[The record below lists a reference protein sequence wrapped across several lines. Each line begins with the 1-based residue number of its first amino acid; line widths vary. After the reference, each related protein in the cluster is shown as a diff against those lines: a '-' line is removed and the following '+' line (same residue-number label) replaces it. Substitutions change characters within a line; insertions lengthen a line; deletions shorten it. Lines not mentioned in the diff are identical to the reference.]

1 MDPET
6 KEALLIMGKLAAI
19 IGGGC
24 TVTLGSLWGMAAAVT
39 NYCQRK
45 DRRDELMPLYE
56 QGIITTKP
64 IILNAYRIP
73 GHEM

>member
-6 KEALLIMGKLAAI
+6 VEALLILGKLALQ

-24 TVTLGSLWGMAAAVT
+24 AVTLGSLWGMSAAAI
-39 NYCQRK
+39 NYFQRK

-56 QGIITTKP
+56 EGIITTKP
-64 IILNAYRIP
+64 TILNTYNILEH
-73 GHEM
+73 GV